1 MTYGQGASLALPIWA
16 KYMNKIYARPELGYS
31 QEEKFDIPDDFNPCS
46 TKTYDEE
53 VNVGHGLDDLFN

>member
-1 MTYGQGASLALPIWA
+1 
-16 KYMNKIYARPELGYS
+16 MNKIYARPELGYS